1 MLASRFLGTPLT
13 RALVGAPFD
22 VADAGRI
29 NRFADLEGL
38 VARSERRVVEAREV
52 AEGAADLARR
62 LSAGLETP
70 TAAERD
76 AAVEVLLA
84 AERSFGE
91 SLQQLLPKA
100 RQNETDAAEKAP
112 RLLPL
117 LQRMTA
123 LMEEEFRLY
132 MEAVRDVRWEVLALQ
147 AEAEPSA
154 EGPVLSTPAEVD
166 DFFRSLRAAP

>member
-1 MLASRFLGTPLT
+1 MLASRFLGPPLT

-29 NRFADLEGL
+29 NRLADLEGI

-70 TAAERD
+70 TAAEQD
-76 AAVEVLLA
+76 AVVEVLLA
-84 AERSFGE
+84 TERSFGE

-100 RQNETDAAEKAP
+100 RQNEAAAAEKAP

-117 LQRMTA
+117 LQRMTT
-123 LMEEEFRLY
+123 LIEEEFQLY
-132 MEAVRDVRWEVLALQ
+132 MEAARDLRWALLALQ
-147 AEAEPSA
+147 AEAEPPA
-154 EGPVLSTPAEVD
+154 EDPALSTPAEVD
-166 DFFRSLRAAP
+166 DFFQSLRNVS